1 MAGKV
6 WHGLARIV
14 MGWCVLVRI
23 GMEWYGRSGLARP
36 GWAALAMVRLVR
48 VWQSVVRQVRSGKV
62 RSFWAS

>member
-23 GMEWYGRSGLARP
+23 GMEWYGRLGGARTAWV
-36 GWAALAMVRLVR
+36 GYVEVQQGMA
-48 VWQSVVRQVRSGKV
+48 RQGR
-62 RSFWAS
+62 